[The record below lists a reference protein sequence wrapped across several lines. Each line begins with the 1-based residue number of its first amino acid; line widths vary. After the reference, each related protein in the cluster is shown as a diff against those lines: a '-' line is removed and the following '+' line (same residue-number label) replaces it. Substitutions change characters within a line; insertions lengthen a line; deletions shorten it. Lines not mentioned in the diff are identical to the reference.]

1 MTFLDIATRQ
11 TEAQFQAQVVEL
23 AEWLGYAWYHA
34 HDSRRSPAGFP
45 DLVLVRPRGRG
56 LSARV
61 IFAELKSQRGR
72 PTDAQHVWLTALID
86 ADAEVY
92 VWRPSDFRAIEATL
106 KR

>member
-1 MTFLDIATRQ
+1 VTFLDIATRQ

-61 IFAELKSQRGR
+61 IFAELK
-72 PTDAQHVWLTALID
+72 AQHVWLTTLID

>member
-1 MTFLDIATRQ
+1 VTFLDIATRQ

-61 IFAELKSQRGR
+61 IFA
-72 PTDAQHVWLTALID
+72 DAQHVWLTTLID